1 MNSNTSQEPA
11 RCGGK
16 KRDGSK
22 CRKFPVRGGNG
33 RCERH
38 NGRAKRGVEHHSYIN
53 GKHSKYLPYPFAD
66 TYKEAQSDETLLSVR
81 DEIALSDAMIM
92 SLLPTLET
100 GESVDAWKAM
110 GDITRDLKDAYY
122 GEDSSGMAHG
132 IDAMENLVTQQMTHY
147 AAYDA
152 INKQADHR
160 RKLVETEQKISLQ
173 GERAISVE
181 LFAQLMSQI
190 FHVIETIVKDKDE
203 RIAVAAEVRQFI
215 TAGN

>member
-1 MNSNTSQEPA
+1 MVGREVFDHHSGTS
-11 RCGGK
+11 
-16 KRDGSK
+16 
-22 CRKFPVRGGNG
+22 
-33 RCERH
+33 
-38 NGRAKRGVEHHSYIN
+38 KRGVEHHSYKH
-53 GKHSKYLPYPFAD
+53 GRHSKYLPYPFAD
-66 TYKEAQSDETLLSVR
+66 VYKDTQGDEQLLSVR

-92 SLLPTLET
+92 SLLPALET
-100 GESVDAWKAM
+100 GESGDAWKSISKLLPHLERAYQ
-110 GDITRDLKDAYY
+110 DTDAI
-122 GEDSSGMAHG
+122 GMAQG
-132 IDAMENLVTQQMTHY
+132 LRAMRAITSKQVAHY
-147 AAYDA
+147 DAYDA

-160 RKLVETEQKISLQ
+160 RKLVETEQRISLQ